1 LLRHRTLPSP
11 RWVRARQQWVDLA
24 EIQRLFA
31 IERRR
36 RSLVFGRL
44 F

>member
-1 LLRHRTLPSP
+1 MGSRPAA
-11 RWVRARQQWVDLA
+11 VVDLA